1 MVYTFDSNT
10 IELYLKL
17 CLWTMLHHD
26 RGTIKIYILMDIKGS
41 ISTSTHL
48 TERAVHDSPIMD
60 KIPIVR
66 VNSLCLHFHLNNV
79 FFVTR
84 VKENILYEVI
94 DNREVEQ
101 SARLFSNETIKL
113 TGALTSQ
120 KYTDFRLTVYEDFS
134 TNTVIISPPI
144 TLSLMH

>member
-1 MVYTFDSNT
+1 MPKATLLETNDKQRKHIRIRNLYLTWNEMVYTFDSNT

-84 VKENILYEVI
+84 VK
-94 DNREVEQ
+94 RE
-101 SARLFSNETIKL
+101 
-113 TGALTSQ
+113 
-120 KYTDFRLTVYEDFS
+120 YTLRSY
-134 TNTVIISPPI
+134 
-144 TLSLMH
+144 

>member
-66 VNSLCLHFHLNNV
+66 VNSLCLHFHLNKSKKRIY
-79 FFVTR
+79 FTKLLIIER
-84 VKENILYEVI
+84 W
-94 DNREVEQ
+94 
-101 SARLFSNETIKL
+101 SNL
-113 TGALTSQ
+113 L
-120 KYTDFRLTVYEDFS
+120 DFS
-134 TNTVIISPPI
+134 LMKPSNWQEHLLPKSILILGLLCMR
-144 TLSLMH
+144 TLAQIQLSFHLQ

>member
-26 RGTIKIYILMDIKGS
+26 RGTIKIYIL
-41 ISTSTHL
+41 
-48 TERAVHDSPIMD
+48 
-60 KIPIVR
+60 
-66 VNSLCLHFHLNNV
+66 
-79 FFVTR
+79 
-84 VKENILYEVI
+84 I

>member
-41 ISTSTHL
+41 ISTPTHL

-84 VKENILYEVI
+84 VK
-94 DNREVEQ
+94 RE
-101 SARLFSNETIKL
+101 
-113 TGALTSQ
+113 
-120 KYTDFRLTVYEDFS
+120 YTLRSY
-134 TNTVIISPPI
+134 
-144 TLSLMH
+144 

>member
-79 FFVTR
+79 FCNKSKKRIYFTKLLIIER
-84 VKENILYEVI
+84 W
-94 DNREVEQ
+94 
-101 SARLFSNETIKL
+101 SNL
-113 TGALTSQ
+113 P
-120 KYTDFRLTVYEDFS
+120 DFS
-134 TNTVIISPPI
+134 
-144 TLSLMH
+144 LMKPSN

>member
-66 VNSLCLHFHLNNV
+66 VNSLSSLL
-79 FFVTR
+79 TT
-84 VKENILYEVI
+84 ETILFTTF
-94 DNREVEQ
+94 
-101 SARLFSNETIKL
+101 SSLFSKFDIYL
-113 TGALTSQ
+113 HVL
-120 KYTDFRLTVYEDFS
+120 F
-134 TNTVIISPPI
+134 I
-144 TLSLMH
+144 

>member
-48 TERAVHDSPIMD
+48 TERA
-60 KIPIVR
+60 
-66 VNSLCLHFHLNNV
+66 
-79 FFVTR
+79 
-84 VKENILYEVI
+84 VI